1 MAFLHQ
7 PPSSH
12 PPLQYLSL
20 LLLGNQLVDGKN
32 IRMINSGILEEIFGI
47 YSKIQQ
53 KKVINWIHKGLN
65 DFDQYVAN
73 MKTSI

>member
-1 MAFLHQ
+1 
-7 PPSSH
+7 
-12 PPLQYLSL
+12 
-20 LLLGNQLVDGKN
+20 
-32 IRMINSGILEEIFGI
+32 MINSGILEEIFGI